1 MASLEEEMEGM
12 ISQSRKEVDKKIKT
26 KPRPYTKKEKEDR
39 KWAKGERKRIE
50 DMEKLNEFVKNK
62 GTSKPRGY

>member
-1 MASLEEEMEGM
+1 MRRLNVGN
-12 ISQSRKEVDKKIKT
+12 
-26 KPRPYTKKEKEDR
+26 KKEKEDR